1 MHQETAAVAAWPTDE
16 RLRALQR
23 IIPRARVDDALAQTG
38 RDRTHCQ
45 RLPGWFMIA
54 LGLFSRDAYRQIFR
68 CLQVFRPGGIP
79 GRSTLCE
86 ARKRLGVAPLRA
98 LAAQV
103 VALLG
108 RPETPGA
115 FYRGMRT
122 MAIDGFVLNVADTPA
137 NERAFGRPGSGRAP
151 GAFPQVRVL
160 ALREPG
166 SHVMWKWLIK
176 SLRSA
181 EITMAPSP
189 ATLPATG
196 YVAVVGSAFSHPRH
210 RQRRARASG
219 PSAGTHHLQSRLHP
233 DPTLAR

>member
-1 MHQETAAVAAWPTDE
+1 MIDLHQETAAWAACPTHE

-38 RDRTHCQ
+38 RDRTHCR
-45 RLPGWFMIA
+45 RLPGWFMVWFMIA

-68 CLQVFRPGGIP
+68 WLQVFRPGGIWALNAVRGAP
-79 GRSTLCE
+79 ACGGAA
-86 ARKRLGVAPLRA
+86 ARAG
-98 LAAQV
+98 AQV

-151 GAFPQVRVL
+151 GPFRRCGCWPCAR
-160 ALREPG
+160 
-166 SHVMWKWLIK
+166 
-176 SLRSA
+176 
-181 EITMAPSP
+181 P
-189 ATLPATG
+189 AVTSCG
-196 YVAVVGSAFSHPRH
+196 NG
-210 RQRRARASG
+210 
-219 PSAGTHHLQSRLHP
+219 
-233 DPTLAR
+233 